1 MYYYN
6 IVVYHIAIEEMRDKL
21 FSELNDEAQ
30 IKLGDA
36 SIASPFTC
44 KSTGIDKGRSCCYL

>member
-1 MYYYN
+1 M
-6 IVVYHIAIEEMRDKL
+6 EEVREQL
-21 FSELNDEAQ
+21 LSEMNDEAQ

-44 KSTGIDKGRSCCYL
+44 KSTEIDKGVRAARA